1 MSKRLVKNELRPI
14 DWQVLKYLKKW
25 GLGKRQAIKGRE
37 LADLFSNQYN
47 NTQEIRAIIKRLRTS
62 PQVDVVIGSCSKG
75 YYIPLTVEH
84 EEAVAL
90 MLSKTLSQVETVV
103 NMYPQGANVI
113 YKVLN
118 EITKSVSKVFDGQTQ
133 MQFNGWENDI
143 IKLYAERYQK
153 DTNCLENKEKELEK

>member
-14 DWQVLKYLKKW
+14 DWEVLKYLKKW
-25 GLGKRQAIKGRE
+25 GLGKRQAIKGQK
-37 LADLFSNQYN
+37 LADLFSNHYS
-47 NTQEIRAIIKRLRTS
+47 TQEIRAIIKRLRTS
-62 PQVDVVIGSCSKG
+62 PQVDVIIGSCSKG
-75 YYIPLTVEH
+75 YYIPFTVEH

-153 DTNCLENKEKELEK
+153 DTNCLENKIKEIENE